1 MATLIASNQS
11 AVFIR
16 TQGTLGT
23 YADPTTVNANGT
35 GGSTGIYAIR
45 VVGTPTWAVR
55 GAGIIDRKEVFTPW
69 GGNSASRT
77 GGLGWDITFQTEF
90 FWRFGQ
96 SYDLDLSN
104 QTQLA
109 ALWLSSPFAITNAV
123 EPGPVPPASN
133 DTQLAVQPFF
143 QPAVD
148 RTTSPNPN
156 YAVQPFSM
164 VYEEESGK
172 RFEAF
177 DCVALPKISWE
188 YGQRVMIDWTIKG
201 SWRPVTNSANVQPV
215 YPEQYT
221 PTPAPQPPIIG
232 VNCAVAFSG
241 LTVTI
246 DAVSKVTIDTGWTL
260 NDVADFRAP
269 YGFGISFFRQDASP
283 SIELDI
289 NELPET
295 DGASPPVDVQPGWS
309 DAEDNTIGNSLTLTM
324 TVGSGTWTIIL
335 DNPQYVAFPSQGGEL
350 NGYRI
355 NTSKWQAIPDS
366 SASPLIFKMT
376 TSN

>member
-11 AVFIR
+11 AVWVQ
-16 TQGTLGT
+16 TQSTLG
-23 YADPTTVNANGT
+23 AFVNAA
-35 GGSTGIYAIR
+35 STGTPIR

-69 GGNSASRT
+69 GGNSSSRT

-90 FWRFGQ
+90 FWEFAQ
-96 SYDLDLSN
+96 SYDLTLAN

-109 ALWLSSPFAITNAV
+109 ALWLSSPWAITNAV
-123 EPGPVPPASN
+123 QPGPVPPASN

-143 QPAVD
+143 QPNVA
-148 RTTSPNPN
+148 RTGSGIPN
-156 YAVQPFSM
+156 YSVQPFSM
-164 VYEEESGK
+164 VYEEEGGK

-177 DCVALPKISWE
+177 DCVALPKFSWE

-201 SWRPVTNSANVQPV
+201 SWRPVTNSADVQPTYV
-215 YPEQYT
+215 SSSDQ
-221 PTPAPQPPIIG
+221 APIIG
-232 VNCAVAFSG
+232 VNCAVAFAG
-241 LTVTI
+241 LTVGI

-260 NDVADFRAP
+260 NDVGDFRKD

-295 DGASPPVDVQPGWS
+295 DGASPTPADVQPGWS
-309 DAEDNTIGNSLTLTM
+309 DAQDNLIGTSLTLTM
-324 TVGSGTWTIIL
+324 TVGGSTWTIIL
-335 DNPQYVAFPSQGGEL
+335 DNPQYVAFPTQGGET
-350 NGYRI
+350 NGYRT

-376 TSN
+376 SVP

>member
-16 TQGTLGT
+16 TQSALGT
-23 YADPTTVNANGT
+23 YLDPTPALSPGP
-35 GGSTGIYAIR
+35 GYDGSYAIR

-69 GGNSASRT
+69 GGNSSSRT

-96 SYDLDLSN
+96 AYDIDLSN

-109 ALWLSSPFAITNAV
+109 ALWLSSPWAITHPTLA
-123 EPGPVPPASN
+123 
-133 DTQLAVQPFF
+133 TQLAVQPFF

-201 SWRPVTNSANVQPV
+201 SWRPVTNSLNVQPTYV
-215 YPEQYT
+215 DT
-221 PTPAPQPPIIG
+221 SLQPPIIG
-232 VNCAVAFSG
+232 VNCAVGFSG
-241 LTVTI
+241 LTVGI

-260 NDVADFRAP
+260 NDVGDFRKA

-295 DGASPPVDVQPGWS
+295 DGGSPATSIQPGWT
-309 DAEDNTIGNSLTLTM
+309 DAQANTIGTSLTLTM
-324 TVGSGTWTIIL
+324 TVGSSTWTIGL
-335 DNPQYVAFPSQGGEL
+335 DNPQYVAFPSQGGET
-350 NGYRI
+350 NGYRT
-355 NTSKWQAIPDS
+355 NTSKWQAIPSDS
-366 SASPLIFKMT
+366 TSPLTFQMT